1 MFFIIFATQN
11 HQPRMLTLPLLKK
24 QAITLLLLLICQQA
38 LSATAKPIDKLI
50 EQFNKAEQQ
59 TYGKKFDR
67 QTVNTANAV
76 FKLLQHENI
85 TDEPLTFS
93 YDTPADSL
101 REQLWYWVAE
111 YSLLRQQSHAT
122 FPESRGQRGFSQLS
136 EPAGYH
142 PHTAIRV
149 PESCRAR
156 HALLQ
161 AGRDVGRPREDK
173 LKS

>member
-24 QAITLLLLLICQQA
+24 QAITLLLLLICQQV

-111 YSLLRQQSHAT
+111 YYYAYQEYQQAAFYASKAMPL
-122 FPESRGQRGFSQLS
+122 FQK
-136 EPAGYH
+136 A
-142 PHTAIRV
+142 
-149 PESCRAR
+149 
-156 HALLQ
+156 
-161 AGRDVGRPREDK
+161 
-173 LKS
+173 

>member
-76 FKLLQHENI
+76 FKLDIQLRHTCRQ
-85 TDEPLTFS
+85 
-93 YDTPADSL
+93 PARTAVVLGCRILLCLSGIPTG
-101 REQLWYWVAE
+101 
-111 YSLLRQQSHAT
+111 SLLRQQSHAT

-142 PHTAIRV
+142 PHTTIRV